1 MPKHQDIPA
10 RRGSV
15 RDPYATRPPKPC
27 RICGEAIPPARLLL
41 EKTTCLPCQQ
51 DLDITEPVRHLVA
64 IPYNKGAY
72 QHIHN
77 PADLFGTNPKR
88 TT

>member
-1 MPKHQDIPA
+1 MTTQNKAVP
-10 RRGSV
+10 RGTV
-15 RDPYATRPPKPC
+15 RNPYAIIDPKPC
-27 RICGEAIPPARLLL
+27 RICGNPIAYARANLG
-41 EKTTCLPCQQ
+41 KSTCLDCQTN
-51 DLDITEPVRHLVA
+51 LDQTEPVKHLVA

-77 PADLFGTNPKR
+77 PADLFCTNPKR

>member
-1 MPKHQDIPA
+1 MTN
-10 RRGSV
+10 
-15 RDPYATRPPKPC
+15 PYARKSPTPC
-27 RICGEAIPPARLLL
+27 RICGEAISPRRVIL
-41 EKTTCLPCQQ
+41 EKTTCLDCQN
-51 DLDITEPVRHLVA
+51 DLDKTEPTQHCIA

-72 QHIHN
+72 QYIHN